1 GGAGHPGPVAAHL
14 LRAPVAGPYPRRQ
27 DRRDGPA
34 GHRHR
39 GRHRCQ
45 LGEQWPARRPRR
57 GNHDCARRLPRD
69 RRVRVVRAEGGGT
82 VTGWATAILMLVGSV
97 FTLLAATGVLKL
109 PDAVMRMQASAKA
122 STLGLACLLLG
133 AAFQLPDLSSV
144 VRLMSLGGFL
154 MATAP
159 LSAHIVARA
168 TLSRGAPL
176 WEGL

>member
-1 GGAGHPGPVAAHL
+1 M
-14 LRAPVAGPYPRRQ
+14 
-27 DRRDGPA
+27 
-34 GHRHR
+34 
-39 GRHRCQ
+39 
-45 LGEQWPARRPRR
+45 
-57 GNHDCARRLPRD
+57 
-69 RRVRVVRAEGGGT
+69 
-82 VTGWATAILMLVGSV
+82 TGWATAILMLVGSV

-176 WEGL
+176 WEGLVVNEHPPSNGRNGEGQRRDMASSTRADAADTGR